1 MKIIKK
7 ITILF
12 SVFLLVGCNVTLSNQ
27 LDINSALNTVLK
39 EEITN
44 YNTHGK
50 GFKYYKP
57 RDFSIIEY
65 KDYNHTIMNDGNKY
79 YLSIDI
85 HNYYNKK
92 DSDYKKDSSLYY
104 SSSITFNDK
113 NGFIEIR
120 DGNNGYFYIK
130 MMYNYSYIEVCV
142 EEKEIAN
149 AIINSTI
156 ILSSIK
162 YNDSVI
168 ENFINSGDLS
178 NTESTYEIKKPIKT
192 DENKNILGV

>member
-50 GFKYYKP
+50 WFKYYKP

-92 DSDYKKDSSLYY
+92 DNDYKKDSSLYY

>member
-92 DSDYKKDSSLYY
+92 DNDYKKDSSLYY

>member
-1 MKIIKK
+1 MKKMKKIIV
-7 ITILF
+7 LL
-12 SVFLLVGCNVTLSNQ
+12 SVFLLVGCNATFTNS
-27 LDINSALNTVLK
+27 LDINSALSTVLN

-57 RDFSIIEY
+57 RDFSIIDY
-65 KDYNHTIMNDGNKY
+65 KDYNHTLINGGNKY

-85 HNYYNKK
+85 NNYYNKK
-92 DSDYKKDSSLYY
+92 ESTYKKDSSLYY
-104 SSSITFNDK
+104 SSNINYNNK

-142 EEKEIAN
+142 KENEIASS
-149 AIINSTI
+149 IINSTI

-178 NTESTYEIKKPIKT
+178 NTESTYEIKKPIK
-192 DENKNILGV
+192 DEENKNILGV

>member
-12 SVFLLVGCNVTLSNQ
+12 SVFLLVGCNATLSNK